1 MTLTAPNPAA
11 NKLNKR
17 PVSLTSVAATVAT
30 ISPTA
35 TACVS
40 SCADISA
47 PMAYSYVRF
56 SHGRQKNGDSLRRQL
71 DLSREYA
78 DKQGLQLQE
87 LSYRDLGLSAFR
99 GANVERGA
107 LAAFIKAV
115 EDGSIRRGSYLLV
128 ENFDRLSRAEVH
140 VALQLLLRLVSAGIV
155 VVTLMDGKV
164 WNEQTVADTT
174 NLLVTIIF
182 MGRAHDESLGRSKRI
197 REVHQAKRDR
207 RDPAI
212 FGQGPA
218 WVTRKPDGS
227 GWELKPGMAE
237 SIQRVFE
244 LSIQGVGSDAIARR
258 ANAEGWVAP
267 AKVARWNTTLPNKLL
282 HNRGVL
288 GEYEPKV
295 MKGSTR
301 VSTGEVW
308 TDYYP
313 RVVDEDT
320 FLKAQAAAH
329 NRLNLPSRRD
339 AGYHNVLQGFA
350 FCGHCGQTLLRKRK
364 GGAKNAVGYA
374 QYMCSGRHC
383 GETKCP
389 TAAARPLE
397 QRLLPNLVRNAVSEV
412 ARTDR
417 LAALRD
423 MLDAKEAEYRD
434 NLKAAERILTM
445 LQSESSPLL
454 ESRFRELDG
463 KVTAA
468 GAKAEALRAELH
480 ASQGALCDEDVEDAI
495 GNAMAAVLDVTDQFA
510 TERATLRDRL
520 ARAYTAVWVWPDKML
535 AATLAPG
542 QREVV
547 WVPLAPEARMLEVLT
562 GQLTLPTL
570 PKHLRAQQADS

>member
-1 MTLTAPNPAA
+1 MTFTTPDLARDHGDLSASQNASAPAA
-11 NKLNKR
+11 F
-17 PVSLTSVAATVAT
+17 
-30 ISPTA
+30 
-35 TACVS
+35 
-40 SCADISA
+40 
-47 PMAYSYVRF
+47 SYVRF

-71 DLSREYA
+71 ALSREYA
-78 DKQGLQLQE
+78 RSHGLQLQE
-87 LSYRDLGLSAFR
+87 LTYRDLGLSAFR
-99 GANVERGA
+99 GANIERGA

-140 VALQLLLRLVSAGIV
+140 IALQLLLRLVSAGIV
-155 VVTLMDGKV
+155 VVTLIDGKV
-164 WNEQTVADTT
+164 WNQQTVADTT

-197 REVHQAKRDR
+197 REIHQAKRAR
-207 RDPAI
+207 REPAI

-227 GWELKPGMAE
+227 GWDLKPGMAK

-244 LSIQGVGSDAIARR
+244 LSIQGVGSVAIARI

-267 AKVARWNTTLPNKLL
+267 AKVPRWNTTLPNKLL
-282 HNRGVL
+282 RNRAVL
-288 GEYEPKV
+288 GEYEPKEL
-295 MKGSTR
+295 KGLQR

-329 NRLNLPSRRD
+329 NRLILPKRRD

-350 FCGHCGQTLLRKRK
+350 FCGYCGQTLLRKRK
-364 GGAKNAVGYA
+364 SGPKNAVGYA

-389 TAAARPLE
+389 TVRARFLE
-397 QRLLPNLVRNAVSEV
+397 QHLLPNLVRNAVSEV

-423 MLDAKEAEYRD
+423 MLDAKEAEHRD
-434 NLKAAERILTM
+434 AARAAERILTM
-445 LQSESSPLL
+445 LQSETSVLL
-454 ESRFRELDG
+454 ERRFRELDA
-463 KVTAA
+463 KATAA
-468 GAKAEALRAELH
+468 GAKAKALRAELH
-480 ASQGALCDEDVEDAI
+480 ASQSPLCDEDVDEAI
-495 GNAMAAVLDVTDQFA
+495 DKAMVAVFDVSDSLA
-510 TERATLRDRL
+510 TERAALRDGL
-520 ARAYTAVWVWPDKML
+520 ARAYSAVWVWPDKMM
-535 AATLAPG
+535 AATLAQG
-542 QREVV
+542 RREVV
-547 WVPLAPEARMLEVLT
+547 WVPLAADAPIADALS
-562 GQLTLPTL
+562 GQLVLPPL
-570 PKHLRAQQADS
+570 PKHLQPKQVNA

>member
-1 MTLTAPNPAA
+1 MTFTTPFPF
-11 NKLNKR
+11 
-17 PVSLTSVAATVAT
+17 VHEQQVASTV
-30 ISPTA
+30 PTA
-35 TACVS
+35 STA
-40 SCADISA
+40 AA

-56 SHGRQKNGDSLRRQL
+56 SHGRQKNGDSVRRQL
-71 DLSREYA
+71 ALSREYA
-78 DKQGLQLQE
+78 DKHGLQLQE
-87 LSYRDLGLSAFR
+87 LTYSDLGLSAFR
-99 GANVERGA
+99 GANIERGA
-107 LAAFIKAV
+107 LAGFIEAV

-155 VVTLMDGKV
+155 VVTLMDNKV

-182 MGRAHDESLGRSKRI
+182 MARAHDESLGRSKRI
-197 REVHQAKRDR
+197 REVHQAKRAR

-227 GWELKPGMAE
+227 GWDLKPGMAE

-244 LSIQGVGSDAIARR
+244 LSIQGVGTVAIARM

-267 AKVARWNTTLPNKLL
+267 AKVQRWNTTLPNKLL
-282 HNRGVL
+282 RNRAVL
-288 GEYEPKV
+288 GEYEPKEL
-295 MKGSTR
+295 KGSQR

-329 NRLNLPSRRD
+329 NRLILPNRRD

-364 GGAKNAVGYA
+364 SGPKNAVGYA

-389 TAAARPLE
+389 NVRARFLE
-397 QRLLPNLVRNAVSEV
+397 QHLLPNLVRNAVSEV

-423 MLDAKEAEYRD
+423 KLDAKEAEHRD
-434 NLKAAERILTM
+434 AAKAAERILTM
-445 LQSESSPLL
+445 LQSETSALL
-454 ESRFRELDG
+454 ERRFRELDA
-463 KVTAA
+463 KATAA
-468 GAKAEALRAELH
+468 GAKAEALHAELH
-480 ASQGALCDEDVEDAI
+480 ASQSPLCDEDVDEAI
-495 GNAMAAVLDVTDQFA
+495 DKAMAAVFDVSDSLA
-510 TERATLRDRL
+510 TERAALRDGL
-520 ARAYTAVWVWPDKML
+520 ARAYSAVWVWPDKMM
-535 AATLAPG
+535 AATLAQG
-542 QREVV
+542 RREVV
-547 WVPLAPEARMLEVLT
+547 WVPLAADAPIADALL
-562 GQLTLPTL
+562 GQLALPPL
-570 PKHLRAQQADS
+570 PKHLQPKQVTA